1 MATVLL
7 AVMLMSDPPRRG
19 LWVHSRKKFET
30 VGMTITQNG
39 DQEGAA
45 VFDPSNSRQAQTA
58 IKAIQAKKLRKLSAV
73 RRAKLAEVG
82 QVTRLKPGRQAQN
95 AL

>member
-1 MATVLL
+1 V
-7 AVMLMSDPPRRG
+7 G
-19 LWVHSRKKFET
+19 L
-30 VGMTITQNG
+30 TITQNG
-39 DQEGAA
+39 NQEDAA